1 MSTCPEVV
9 AARHIEMRVLGISLI
24 SNVLTGDPVSHEE
37 VLAAAG
43 EAAERFCRLVEAV
56 VGRLGAEQGSG

>member
-9 AARHIEMRVLGISLI
+9 MARYLGMRVLGISLI

-37 VLAAAG
+37 VLAAAEG
-43 EAAERFCRLVEAV
+43 ASARFCDLIEALLAAWPPE
-56 VGRLGAEQGSG
+56 G